1 MARVVGSNPI
11 APTNTTS
18 STRLCL
24 FNISFN
30 KWPFVGATTERNGL
44 KMPQIT
50 LPDGSQRQ
58 YDNPVS
64 ILEIANDIG
73 PGLGKAAIAGEID
86 NRLFDVSH
94 ILESDYHLRIITE
107 KDPEGL
113 EIIRHSCAHLMAQ
126 AVKRLYPEAQVTIGP
141 VIEDGFF
148 YDFAY
153 ERPFTPEDLEA
164 IEAKMFEIAKE
175 DLQVT
180 RKILSRNDAV
190 DFFHELGED
199 YKAQI
204 IEAIPD
210 NEKLSLYQQ
219 GEFTDLCRGPH
230 VPNTGKLKAFKLTKL
245 AGAYWRGDSRNEMLQ
260 RIYGTGWPDKKILRQ
275 YLNRLAEA
283 EKRDHRKI
291 ARKLDLLHFQE
302 EAPGMVFWHEKGWTI
317 YRIIEN
323 YIRDRVEDAGYQEI
337 HTPLIIDR
345 ILWEKSGHISK
356 FGDDMFMTNSE
367 NREYAIKP
375 MNCPAHIQVF
385 NQGMKSYRD
394 LPLRMAE
401 FGACHRNEL
410 SGALHGLM
418 RARGFTQ
425 DDAHIFCRENQIQEE
440 VTAFMDLLFSVYKD
454 FGFEEVIIKL
464 STRPENRV
472 GDDDIWDKA
481 EKALELALNAMD
493 LKWVLQPGEG
503 AFYGP
508 KIEFSL
514 KDSIGRIWQC
524 GTIQADFSMPGRLG
538 ASYIDENS
546 QKQTP
551 VMLHRA
557 ILGSMERFIG
567 ILIENYAGSFPVWLS
582 PIQVVVIS
590 ISDNQ
595 AEYVKIISKTLK
607 NLGFRVESDLRNETI
622 GLKIREHA
630 MQRTP
635 YQLIVGA
642 KEVEMNTVAVRTR
655 DGEDLGAIDLDSFI
669 KRLNKDIAY
678 RGCKI

>member
-18 STRLCL
+18 STRSCL

-30 KWPFVGATTERNGL
+30 TWPIVGVTTERKGL

-50 LPDGSQRQ
+50 LPDGNQRQ

-64 ILEIANDIG
+64 ILDIANDIG
-73 PGLGKAAIAGEID
+73 PGLGKAALAGEI
-86 NRLFDVSH
+86 NSILFDVSH
-94 ILESDYHLRIITE
+94 FLETDSHLRIITD
-107 KDPEGL
+107 KDVEGL

-126 AVKRLYPEAQVTIGP
+126 AVKRLFPKAQVTIGP
-141 VIEDGFF
+141 VIENGFF

-153 ERPFTPEDLEA
+153 ERPFTPDDLLT
-164 IEAKMFEIAKE
+164 IEEKMFEIAKE
-175 DLQVT
+175 DIQVK
-180 RKILSRNDAV
+180 RNILSRNDAV
-190 DFFHELGED
+190 AFFRGRGED
-199 YKAQI
+199 YKAEI
-204 IEAIPD
+204 IESIP
-210 NEKLSLYQQ
+210 EAEQLSLYEQA
-219 GEFTDLCRGPH
+219 EFTDLCRGPH
-230 VPNTGKLKAFKLTKL
+230 VPTTGKIKAFKLTKL

-260 RIYGTGWPDKKILRQ
+260 RIYGTAWPDKKALRQ
-275 YLNRLAEA
+275 YLHRLEEA

-302 EAPGMVFWHEKGWTI
+302 EAPGMAFWHEKGWAI
-317 YRIIEN
+317 YRVIEN
-323 YIRDRVEDAGYQEI
+323 YIRHRVEDAGYQEI
-337 HTPLIIDR
+337 HTPLVIDR
-345 ILWEKSGHISK
+345 ILWEKSGHIAK
-356 FGDDMFMTNSE
+356 FGDDMFMTQSE

-375 MNCPAHIQVF
+375 MNCPAHIQIF
-385 NQGMKSYRD
+385 NQGMKSYRE
-394 LPLRMAE
+394 LPIRMAE

-425 DDAHIFCRENQIQEE
+425 DDAHIFCRENQIQDE
-440 VTAFMDLLFSVYKD
+440 VTAFMELLFSVYAD
-454 FGFEEVIIKL
+454 FGFEDVIIKL
-464 STRPENRV
+464 STRPEQRV
-472 GDDDIWDKA
+472 GSDEKWDKS
-481 EKALELALNAMD
+481 EKALELALNAMNLD
-493 LKWVLQPGEG
+493 WDIQPGEG

-514 KDSIGRIWQC
+514 KDCIGRIWQC

-567 ILIENYAGSFPVWLS
+567 ILIEHYAGSFPVWLA
-582 PIQVVVIS
+582 PIQAVVVS
-590 ISDNQ
+590 ITDNQ
-595 AEYVKIISKTLK
+595 VEYVKNISKTLK
-607 NLGFRVESDLRNETI
+607 NLGYRVESDLRNETI

-630 MQRTP
+630 MQRVP

-642 KEVEMNTVAVRTR
+642 KEVETNTVAVRTR
-655 DGEDLGAIDLDSFI
+655 DGEDLGAKELDTFI
-669 KRLNKDIAY
+669 ARLKQDIACHG
-678 RGCKI
+678 RKI